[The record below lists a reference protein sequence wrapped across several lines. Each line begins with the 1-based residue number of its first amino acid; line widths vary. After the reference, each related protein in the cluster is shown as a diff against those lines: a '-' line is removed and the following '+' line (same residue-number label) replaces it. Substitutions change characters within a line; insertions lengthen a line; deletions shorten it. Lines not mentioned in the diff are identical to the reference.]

1 MTRSRRVPGSLES
14 GQGLVAAWRT
24 TNRVTTYL
32 VEHLPVELWS
42 KEVPG
47 APRRTVRM
55 IVAHLHNCRCSWVK
69 ALGATLGI
77 TAPPRVD
84 PRRVGPRELLRALSR
99 SSESIVELMEQGAA
113 RGGAVPRAT
122 WQNFPTDLEHF
133 LCYFVAHEAHHRG
146 QLCLVAR
153 ALGHR
158 LPADVTNGLWQW
170 NTRVREWN
178 GVPRA
183 GG

>member
-1 MTRSRRVPGSLES
+1 MTGKRGVPGEAGS
-14 GQGLVAAWRT
+14 GQRLIAAWRT
-24 TNRVTTYL
+24 NNRVTMYL
-32 VEHLPVELWS
+32 VERLPVELWS
-42 KEVPG
+42 KQVPG
-47 APRRTVRM
+47 SPRRTFRTV
-55 IVAHLHNCRCSWVK
+55 VAHLHNSRCSWVR
-69 ALGATLGI
+69 ALGG

-99 SSESIVELMEQGAA
+99 SSESIVDLMEHGAA

-178 GVPRA
+178 RA
-183 GG
+183 PGSKG